1 MSRVAVVFTGGT
13 IAMQRDPVAGGA
25 VPMLAGA
32 AILERTSGLDA
43 IATVEAVDWGLV
55 PASHLTFAQLLD
67 LAATVRAL
75 IDRPDVTGAVVVQG
89 TDVIDETAFALD
101 LLVPGAKP
109 IVVTGAM
116 RTADDDGYD
125 GPTNLRDAV
134 RLAAASESRHHGAM
148 VILGGTVFAGDDAIK
163 AHSSAYNAFESAN
176 DGPLGSVA
184 AGRVHLTR
192 RRARRR
198 FLPTIPESA
207 VEPIDLV
214 THVVGQDGR
223 LLRLALAGGT
233 KGIVVVAPGAGN
245 THPDLLAAAQEAMAT
260 GIAVV
265 LTTRSPHGRASATY
279 AFPGGGAR
287 WLAAGAILAGPLGGP
302 KARIA
307 LALGLGAGLDAAG
320 LRDLFGP

>member
-13 IAMQRDPVAGGA
+13 IAMQRDPEAGGA
-25 VPMLAGA
+25 VPTLSGA
-32 AILERTSGLDA
+32 AILERTAGLEA

-55 PASHLTFAQLLD
+55 PASHLSFAQLLD

-75 IDRPDVTGAVVVQG
+75 LARPDVAGAVVVQG
-89 TDVIDETAFALD
+89 TDVIDETGFALD

-134 RLAAASESRHHGAM
+134 RLAAAPEARHQGA
-148 VILGGTVFAGDDAIK
+148 VIILGGTVLAGDDAIK
-163 AHSSAYNAFESAN
+163 VHTSAYAAFESAN
-176 DGPLGSVA
+176 EGPLGSVA
-184 AGRVHLTR
+184 DGRVRLTR

-198 FLPTIPESA
+198 FLPRIPESA

-223 LLRLALAGGT
+223 PLRLALADGAR
-233 KGIVVVAPGAGN
+233 GIVVAATGAGN
-245 THPDLLAAAQEAMAT
+245 THPDLLAAAQEAMAA
-260 GIAVV
+260 GIPVV
-265 LTTRSPHGRASATY
+265 LTTRTPHGRATATY
-279 AFPGGGAR
+279 SFPGGGAR
-287 WLAAGAILAGPLGGP
+287 WLAAGAIPAGPLGGP

-307 LALGLGAGLDAAG
+307 LALGLGAGLDVAG